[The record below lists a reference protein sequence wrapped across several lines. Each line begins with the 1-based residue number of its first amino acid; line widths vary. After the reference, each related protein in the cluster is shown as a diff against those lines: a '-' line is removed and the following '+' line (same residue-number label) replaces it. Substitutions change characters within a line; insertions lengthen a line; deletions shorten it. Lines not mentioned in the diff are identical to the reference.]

1 MVLGKGDTWLIC
13 TSNSTFYLCE
23 LLKIV
28 LFWWV
33 DNEIITVLS
42 SKRKEGNNI
51 NYKLMCSS

>member
-1 MVLGKGDTWLIC
+1 MVLGKGDTWLNAPV
-13 TSNSTFYLCE
+13 TAPFYLCT

-33 DNEIITVLS
+33 DTEFITVLS

-51 NYKLMCSS
+51 NYKLICSS